1 MKQVHFISNLTG
13 MNEENEKKNNKGLP
27 TLSLIGSLFAGAFG
41 VQTQKNRD
49 RDFKQGKFHH
59 FIIGGIIFAILFVL
73 AVAGIVK
80 LVMSSAGM

>member
-1 MKQVHFISNLTG
+1 MHFISKLTG
-13 MNEENEKKNNKGLP
+13 MNEENEQKINKGLP

>member
-1 MKQVHFISNLTG
+1 MHFISKLTG
-13 MNEENEKKNNKGLP
+13 MNEENEQKSNNKGLP

>member
-1 MKQVHFISNLTG
+1 
-13 MNEENEKKNNKGLP
+13 MNEENEQKNNKGLP

>member
-1 MKQVHFISNLTG
+1 MPFISELTS
-13 MNEENEKKNNKGLP
+13 MNEENEKKNNQGIP
-27 TLSLIGSLFAGAFG
+27 ALSLIGSLFAGAFG

>member
-1 MKQVHFISNLTG
+1 
-13 MNEENEKKNNKGLP
+13 MNEENEQKNNQGLS

-59 FIIGGIIFAILFVL
+59 FIIGGIIFAIIFVL

-80 LVMSSAGM
+80 LVMSSAGV

>member
-1 MKQVHFISNLTG
+1 
-13 MNEENEKKNNKGLP
+13 MNEENEQKNNQGLP
-27 TLSLIGSLFAGAFG
+27 TLSLIGSLLAGAFG

-59 FIIGGIIFAILFVL
+59 FIIGGIIFAIIFVL

-80 LVMSSAGM
+80 LVMSSAGV

>member
-1 MKQVHFISNLTG
+1 MHFISKLTG
-13 MNEENEKKNNKGLP
+13 MNEENEQKNNNKGLP

>member
-1 MKQVHFISNLTG
+1 MHFISKLTG
-13 MNEENEKKNNKGLP
+13 MNEEKEQKNNQGLP